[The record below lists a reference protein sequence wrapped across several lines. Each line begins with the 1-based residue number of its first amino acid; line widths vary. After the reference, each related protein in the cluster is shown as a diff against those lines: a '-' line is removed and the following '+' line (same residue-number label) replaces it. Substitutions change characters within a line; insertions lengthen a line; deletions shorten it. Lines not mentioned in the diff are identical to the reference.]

1 MKKLFYLLFVLPLA
15 FFASCD
21 DDDDMAQVDLTLTLN
36 GVTLSEGDYYAVQG
50 DTIKIDGVN
59 VKSLT
64 NQAATVTG
72 VRYFF
77 DGYPVF
83 GSIEHPFN
91 CSILTTGI
99 DSGTH
104 TLSLT
109 ATILQVDKSI
119 TSAAVNFPVK
129 IVDNKESLPAD
140 APEIGTY
147 SQTVRLQ
154 AK

>member
-21 DDDDMAQVDLTLTLN
+21 DDDDMAQVDLTLTLS

-72 VRYFF
+72 VRDFF

-91 CSILTTGI
+91 C
-99 DSGTH
+99 
-104 TLSLT
+104 
-109 ATILQVDKSI
+109 
-119 TSAAVNFPVK
+119 
-129 IVDNKESLPAD
+129 
-140 APEIGTY
+140 
-147 SQTVRLQ
+147 
-154 AK
+154 